1 MLAVVICVAYI
12 IGIIMGLYLDFYL
25 SIALFLLLI
34 GATLILNYFYK
45 KQEYNLK
52 KVIILS
58 FLTCL
63 IGFIHTTCKI
73 HDLQYKYSE
82 RSFL

>member
-12 IGIIMGLYLDFYL
+12 IGTIMGLYLELYL

-45 KQEYNLK
+45 KQEG
-52 KVIILS
+52 IILS
-58 FLTCL
+58 FFTCL

>member
-1 MLAVVICVAYI
+1 
-12 IGIIMGLYLDFYL
+12 MGLYLELYL

-45 KQEYNLK
+45 KQEDNFK

-58 FLTCL
+58 FFTCL

-82 RSFL
+82 RRFI